1 MLSVNIQHAVAGF
14 NLAIQADFKD
24 QAVTVIFGPSGSGK
38 TTLLDLIAGFR
49 VADKAD
55 KISFNSHR
63 WQSDGKTLQAIE
75 DRRIGYV
82 RQKPCLFEHL
92 SVANN
97 IAYAQE
103 RAPQNHNHAS
113 HINYDFIIEAL
124 DLSTLLSK
132 YPQQLSGGELQRVAI
147 ARALAARPQL
157 LLFDEPVSALDE
169 HSREKILGSIEQ
181 IRSAIDV
188 PMLYVTH
195 NLNELLRLADQA
207 MLLDQGR
214 VLAHDNI
221 DKLLT
226 DFNLPLHI
234 QSNAG
239 LVLTVSLTHADTQ
252 YNLYHTR
259 TSDGTP
265 FIVSAP
271 DAAHSKPAGLTMR
284 LRIYAKDVSL
294 TLSKAR
300 DSSILNILPATIE
313 QFVELNASQI
323 MVKLRFREQRL
334 LALITRQS
342 ASKMDLTLGK
352 KVYAQIKSIAV
363 LSSASSA

>member
-1 MLSVNIQHAVAGF
+1 
-14 NLAIQADFKD
+14 
-24 QAVTVIFGPSGSGK
+24 
-38 TTLLDLIAGFR
+38 
-49 VADKAD
+49 
-55 KISFNSHR
+55 
-63 WQSDGKTLQAIE
+63 
-75 DRRIGYV
+75 
-82 RQKPCLFEHL
+82 
-92 SVANN
+92 
-97 IAYAQE
+97 
-103 RAPQNHNHAS
+103 
-113 HINYDFIIEAL
+113 
-124 DLSTLLSK
+124 
-132 YPQQLSGGELQRVAI
+132 
-147 ARALAARPQL
+147 
-157 LLFDEPVSALDE
+157 
-169 HSREKILGSIEQ
+169 
-181 IRSAIDV
+181 
-188 PMLYVTH
+188 MLYVTH

-207 MLLDQGR
+207 MLLDKGR
-214 VLAHDNI
+214 VLAHDSI
-221 DKLLT
+221 DSLLT
-226 DFNLPLHI
+226 DFNLPLHL

-239 LVLTVSLTHADTQ
+239 LVLTVSLTHVDTQ

-265 FIVSAP
+265 VIVSAP
-271 DAAHSKPAGLTMR
+271 DANAARSKPAGHLMR